1 MFKWL
6 KRLAR
11 KLSILPS
18 DSKSN
23 DFHVAL
29 ADYLYK
35 ELKTAEIPVEKNNV
49 CLTIKLN
56 SYLNKYDKV
65 VIDCHA
71 GKMYLRGSTDRYWGK
86 LRRFNNGKKIA
97 DAYHCA
103 AQSATRIINRV
114 QRILEFAQIDIVA
127 EKNMELKKDVKINLI
142 DKRSFNINKT
152 ANLIDKRNIS
162 KKVNLTDS
170 RFITSLISNKKV
182 VATLIDKRYK
192 QIFLIDKR

>member
-11 KLSILPS
+11 RLNILPS

-56 SYLNKYDKV
+56 SYLDKYDKV

-86 LRRFNNGKKIA
+86 LRRFNNGKKVA

-103 AQSATRIINRV
+103 AQSATRIINRIK
-114 QRILEFAQIDIVA
+114 RILESAQINIVA
-127 EKNMELKKDVKINLI
+127 SKNTNLV
-142 DKRSFNINKT
+142 DKRTFKNTKEDLNKT
-152 ANLIDKRNIS
+152 AKLVDKR
-162 KKVNLTDS
+162 KFKQVNLTDS
-170 RFITSLISNKKV
+170 RFITSIINNKKV
-182 VATLIDKRYK
+182 VASLVDKRSKQIFIIDKRK
-192 QIFLIDKR
+192 